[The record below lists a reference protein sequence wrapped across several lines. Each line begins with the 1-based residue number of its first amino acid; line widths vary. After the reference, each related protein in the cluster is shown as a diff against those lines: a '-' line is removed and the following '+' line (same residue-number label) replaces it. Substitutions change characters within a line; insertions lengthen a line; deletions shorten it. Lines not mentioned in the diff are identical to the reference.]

1 MTTPLTPSDPTTIGP
16 YTLAARIDAG
26 GQGTVYLGHADDGSP
41 AAVKVLTGLWG
52 EDGRQRARFARELA
66 AARTVAPFCTAAV
79 LDADMDAD
87 VPYIASEYV
96 PGPTLRSAV
105 LDEGP
110 RTGAALDRLA
120 IATVTALAAV
130 HEAGVVHRDLKPGN
144 VILGPDGPRVID
156 FGIARFTD
164 ATQQTT
170 TVAGTPA
177 YMAPEQIQGLPAA
190 SAGDMFSWAAVMAY
204 AATGRHAFPGENTM
218 AVIDRVL
225 SAEPDLRDVPER
237 LLPVL
242 GRCLEK
248 DPAARPSAVEVL
260 DRLIGRTPSVAAPV
274 ERTAVLEEVSTAV
287 DQGTARIRVGPWVP
301 FVGGA
306 ADLAAG
312 AAGTTAKSDPTA
324 AGPGGTAADGGAS
337 PQGPWA
343 SGAPGPEGTGT
354 GGAGADGPG
363 PVGGTE
369 HLAGGPGSFG
379 GTEHLAGGPAHT
391 GFGSEGT
398 GPAHSGF
405 GSEGSG
411 SAHTGFGSEGSGSAH
426 SGFGSEGSGAGHTGH
441 GSWGHGGGS
450 GGPGPGGHGGGSG
463 GGANPPGAGAGDR
476 WSPDEAPTER
486 DVIPAQGGVAPT
498 QALTQR
504 PERPSG
510 GRRTARRRT
519 RPALVTAGMV
529 AVLGVLAAILLWSYE
544 QGTPDSVVPTGS
556 TPSGTPVD
564 TVTDEP
570 TGSEESEAPVETVE
584 EGSDTPVEDEQT
596 HEPEW
601 TPSPTDCT
609 TDPHAEGCADTE
621 PDVCEYDP
629 ASCDEP
635 TDGGDHGTGDGGDG
649 GTNGDGEGGTGG
661 GEDDGTGD
669 GTGTENAPAG
679 GEVTTTEG
687 GAF

>member
-16 YTLAARIDAG
+16 YTLSARIDAG

-105 LDEGP
+105 TDEGP

-190 SAGDMFSWAAVMAY
+190 SAGDMFSWAAVMAF

-225 SAEPDLRDVPER
+225 SAEPDLEEVPER
-237 LLPVL
+237 LRPVL
-242 GRCLEK
+242 SQCLDK

-260 DRLIGRTPSVAAPV
+260 DRLIGRASSAAAPV
-274 ERTAVLEEVSTAV
+274 ARTAVLEEVSTAV
-287 DQGTARIRVGPWVP
+287 DQGTARIRVGPWIP
-301 FVGGA
+301 FA
-306 ADLAAG
+306 
-312 AAGTTAKSDPTA
+312 
-324 AGPGGTAADGGAS
+324 GGTADPAKGTAATGPAPGGSGMPTDGGAT
-337 PQGPWA
+337 PQGQWA
-343 SGAPGPEGTGT
+343 SGAPGPGPEGTGAA
-354 GGAGADGPG
+354 GAGADGPG
-363 PVGGTE
+363 SAAGPE
-369 HLAGGPGSFG
+369 HPADA
-379 GTEHLAGGPAHT
+379 HAHT
-391 GFGSEGT
+391 GFD
-398 GPAHSGF
+398 SG
-405 GSEGSG
+405 GSG
-411 SAHTGFGSEGSGSAH
+411 ASAHTG
-426 SGFGSEGSGAGHTGH
+426 H
-441 GSWGHGGGS
+441 GTWGHGPAS
-450 GGPGPGGHGGGSG
+450 GGADAPGTGT
-463 GGANPPGAGAGDR
+463 GDR
-476 WSPDEAPTER
+476 WSPDGVPTER
-486 DVIPAQGGVAPT
+486 DGLPAQIGVAPT
-498 QALTQR
+498 ARIGVPPTQAFTPR

-510 GRRTARRRT
+510 ARRTARRRT

-529 AVLGVLAAILLWSYE
+529 AALGFLAALLLWSYE
-544 QGTPDSVVPTGS
+544 QGRPGPVVPTGS
-556 TPSGTPVD
+556 TPSDTPVD

-570 TGSEESEAPVETVE
+570 GASEEQEIPVGTVE
-584 EGSDTPVEDEQT
+584 DGADTPVVEEP

-601 TPSPTDCT
+601 TPPAPDCA
-609 TDPHAEGCADTE
+609 TDPHAEGCAGVE

-629 ASCDEP
+629 ETCEEP
-635 TDGGDHGTGDGGDG
+635 TDGGDP
-649 GTNGDGEGGTGG
+649 GG
-661 GEDDGTGD
+661 GEDTGGDGTDGDGTGD
-669 GTGTENAPAG
+669 GTDGDGGGT
-679 GEVTTTEG
+679 GEGEG
-687 GAF
+687 GGTDVDDPVTESATAPENGEFATPWGFATPGIGEF